1 MARLEIRP
9 EEIAVDT
16 GGIRTQERIL
26 WKGKPWVLPGA
37 LGRTI
42 LAVVIA
48 IVAIWLEFYFGLASA
63 ANTSFLDIPMYLWTI
78 LIVFFAWAVSLV
90 PLTVIRASNNYVL
103 RDDGLEIRTGILTSK
118 SFVVAPAGF
127 SDLEVTQSIPDRIL
141 GAGNIVVRT
150 QGDTDIALRMV
161 RNPLNV
167 ANQIREIM
175 ARPTVRIQGTGTT
188 QGKLGQ

>member
-1 MARLEIRP
+1 MAG
-9 EEIAVDT
+9 DT
-16 GGIRTQERIL
+16 GGIRTQGPIL
-26 WKGKPWVLPGA
+26 WKGKPWVLPSA
-37 LGRTI
+37 VGRTI
-42 LAVVIA
+42 MAIVIA
-48 IVAIWLEFYFGLASA
+48 IVAIWLEFYFVADT

-78 LIVFFAWAVSLV
+78 LIVFLAWAVGLI
-90 PLTVIRASNNYVL
+90 PLIVIRASNNYVL

-141 GAGNIVVRT
+141 GTGNIVVRT
-150 QGDTDIALRMV
+150 QGDTDIALKTV

-175 ARPTVRIQGTGTT
+175 ARPTVRIQGMGTT
-188 QGKLGQ
+188 QGKLRQ